1 MGMRVDGSEFR
12 AGRIFLLM
20 VHLEAATNELQI
32 IPLASELLALAAN
45 CGSLRHMQCN

>member
-32 IPLASELLALAAN
+32 IPLQVNSSP
-45 CGSLRHMQCN
+45 SLRTVGP